1 MVGAKSLPTTG
12 EFQGLFQTSCHL
24 VPWTKYSWVVASNA
38 VQEKNRKESRVSSP
52 WLLPW
57 WAVKAD
63 PEMGLGSATVI
74 ETTALGHLHKVL
86 STRGCTWGFWA
97 DWECSWVSTLCASTK
112 LPLCTLKHWDAPVLQ
127 PGWRATGSGVA
138 KDHPGVLEEKEQ
150 DPRCFYLP
158 LPWAATAP
166 EIPKGHGHAFADPL
180 SLAGRVIS
188 LQQNGL
194 CQAGS
199 TRAGAPSSVLC
210 R

>member
-1 MVGAKSLPTTG
+1 MSGCIQRSPGKEQEGIQGVLSMAAPVVGSKGRPRDG
-12 EFQGLFQTSCHL
+12 VGQCHCD
-24 VPWTKYSWVVASNA
+24 WNQST
-38 VQEKNRKESRVSSP
+38 
-52 WLLPW
+52 
-57 WAVKAD
+57 
-63 PEMGLGSATVI
+63 
-74 ETTALGHLHKVL
+74 GHLHKVL

-97 DWECSWVSTLCASTK
+97 DWECSWVWTLCASTK
-112 LPLCTLKHWDAPVLQ
+112 LPLCTLKHWGAPVLQ

-138 KDHPGVLEEKEQ
+138 KHHPGVLEEKEQ

-158 LPWAATAP
+158 LPWAATTP
-166 EIPKGHGHAFADPL
+166 ELPKGHGHAFTDPL

-188 LQQNGL
+188 LQQDGL